1 MADKQVQKL
10 LEELENLID
19 EKLEHSHNPNMHK
32 KIFEES
38 KEEIFYKLDKVLSI
52 EPQNID
58 ALDLK
63 AFVYSSIEDYDTA
76 IEIYEEILQIDPHN
90 SEAEDNIEYC
100 KEMLDDDS
108 NLTRY
113 FSKENITQTT
123 PKIFVNVSIWHILL
137 FKLVVLAGL
146 IWWLFYIG
154 ALDFINS

>member
-19 EKLEHSHNPNMHK
+19 EKLEHSHNPSMHK

-90 SEAEDNIEYC
+90 SEAEDNIE
-100 KEMLDDDS
+100 
-108 NLTRY
+108 
-113 FSKENITQTT
+113 
-123 PKIFVNVSIWHILL
+123 
-137 FKLVVLAGL
+137 
-146 IWWLFYIG
+146 
-154 ALDFINS
+154 